1 MTEEHTGRNY
11 HVVLRWVAR
20 IWSIPAIFFMF
31 AHFLEPETG
40 AGVDEDLL
48 TWITLG
54 LLFVSVFGLVLAWWK
69 AGPGAWMAIIALAL
83 SMLLYWVDN
92 GEFFPLEGF
101 GLFLLGIAVP
111 AGLFLWSVGK
121 RQPTKMAA

>member
-1 MTEEHTGRNY
+1 MDEKQTDRDY
-11 HVVLRWVAR
+11 HVVVRWIAR

-31 AHFLEPETG
+31 AHFFEPDTG
-40 AGVDEDLL
+40 ASLEEDLL

-54 LLFVSVFGLVLAWWK
+54 LLFVSVFGLALAWWK
-69 AGPGAWMAIIALAL
+69 ARPGAWMALIALVL

-111 AGLFLWSVGK
+111 AGLFLWGEWK
-121 RQPTKMAA
+121 R